1 MAYRNPQAD
10 RQWREPWRRLE
21 VGTDY
26 SVILSRVPWEF
37 FGTPTFAGRVPRPG
51 TCQSIF
57 ENWKR
62 RIIEWFDVPQKNLLV
77 ALRGEEGEL
86 KGRFHYHYLLGGIFS
101 RNGHSDAKRLE
112 FFWKQV
118 SHGARVEVRQ
128 YDRSRSGPEY
138 VSKSLGANSYEVS
151 KYAFANSVTLSA
163 SVVRLIT
170 HLDAVGD
177 RRHRADTRKNGQV
190 ANAGGAING
199 SSFPP
204 ASSFCDET
212 VSQLVGKN
220 ETGWLAPDS
229 RDVVPTVGLDN
240 PPWMLR

>member
-1 MAYRNPQAD
+1 MAYKNPQAD

-62 RIIEWFDVPQKNLLV
+62 RIIEAFDVPQKNLLV

-101 RNGHSDAKRLE
+101 RNGHADAKRLE

-138 VSKSLGANSYEVS
+138 VSKCLGGNSYEVS
-151 KYAFANSVTLSA
+151 KYALP
-163 SVVRLIT
+163 
-170 HLDAVGD
+170 
-177 RRHRADTRKNGQV
+177 TR
-190 ANAGGAING
+190 
-199 SSFPP
+199 
-204 ASSFCDET
+204 
-212 VSQLVGKN
+212 
-220 ETGWLAPDS
+220 
-229 RDVVPTVGLDN
+229 
-240 PPWMLR
+240 